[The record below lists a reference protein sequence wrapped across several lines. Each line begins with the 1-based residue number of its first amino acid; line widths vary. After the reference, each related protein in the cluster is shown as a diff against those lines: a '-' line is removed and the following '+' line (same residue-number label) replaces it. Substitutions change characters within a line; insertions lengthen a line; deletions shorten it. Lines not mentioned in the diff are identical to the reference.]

1 MRRLANER
9 GFVKPVLVILIL
21 IVIVY
26 SGYQFAVPYY
36 KYSALK
42 SDAKESARI
51 SLGRENKLRKMI
63 NDAIDEHNVPVR
75 LDDVHVNKIG
85 NSVQVRISWE
95 DDIDIFGIYQKT
107 LFFDIDV
114 TE

>member
-1 MRRLANER
+1 MRPLANER
-9 GFVKPVLVILIL
+9 GFVKPVLIILIL
-21 IVIVY
+21 IMVVY
-26 SGYQFAVPYY
+26 TGYNFAIPYY

-42 SDAKESARI
+42 SDAKEAARI
-51 SLGRENKLRKMI
+51 SLGREDKLRKMI
-63 NDAIDEHNVPVR
+63 NDAIEEHDVPVR

-95 DDIDIFGIYQKT
+95 DEIDILGIYQKT